1 MVCATQLIKHESEDD
16 IKASHDVDSLRSSVL
31 HDRDSRSAS
40 SNALTWPCYGPPPL
54 LPSNRMTGR
63 GPRLPVCCASWS
75 APLSAHGA
83 VIVESSL
90 VSRRWLLGLWTVC
103 ACVCGSPIAAGSLRL
118 RVRACRL
125 RVLLA
130 SPRGL
135 PSRFNLAH
143 WPLAA
148 QVRALANAPCY
159 HDWSLRTVVGGR
171 PGSIYA
177 ASTGLPCSSG
187 APQADSGAS
196 AAPPRGAV
204 RR

>member
-1 MVCATQLIKHESEDD
+1 MRSRGLVTAE
-16 IKASHDVDSLRSSVL
+16 SLRSSVL
-31 HDRDSRSAS
+31 HDRDEVCVFECAHV
-40 SNALTWPCYGPPPL
+40 ALLRPPPM
-54 LPSNRMTGR
+54 PSNRMTGR
-63 GPRLPVCCASWS
+63 GQRLPVCCASWS

-103 ACVCGSPIAAGSLRL
+103 ACVCGSPIAAGGLRL

-125 RVLLA
+125 RVFLA

-148 QVRALANAPCY
+148 QVRALGERPILSCLVLA
-159 HDWSLRTVVGGR
+159 DGGR
-171 PGSIYA
+171 WAPWFPYA
-177 ASTGLPCSSG
+177 APGLPCSSG